1 MTTAESLSANKLFQ
15 FLSHAPNCAGREYSR
30 PYHVGDTCTCGL
42 ETALR
47 SLLLKG
53 QEMKLEPVHETYRRE
68 AVAFIE
74 QHRKQIQNSPGVGKE
89 RQDYAIACLDD
100 LASDIERHMVV
111 HSSPTPSHT
120 EAVPVGWLRA
130 DGRFERGT
138 ELVSKHPGDAV
149 GAIPLFSIPQP
160 PAIDAETIQAA
171 ALEIEGMYY
180 RTGVEAILG
189 DVRLERVRGI
199 LNKHITHQA
208 GEK

>member
-1 MTTAESLSANKLFQ
+1 MKKSDPSLLMQLVIEWRDIARTLKDIPEQRPLK
-15 FLSHAPNCAGREYSR
+15 AAYMNCAGMLESR
-30 PYHVGDTCTCGL
+30 L
-42 ETALR
+42 
-47 SLLLKG
+47 
-53 QEMKLEPVHETYRRE
+53 
-68 AVAFIE
+68 
-74 QHRKQIQNSPGVGKE
+74 
-89 RQDYAIACLDD
+89 
-100 LASDIERHMVV
+100 
-111 HSSPTPSHT
+111 SSPTPSHT

-199 LNKHITHQA
+199 LNKHITHQE